1 LNRGKDVHNA
11 LARSKRDF
19 MLEGD
24 MPQAG
29 SRVLAYLDLVLRR
42 PIEVA
47 GVLAISGFTV
57 AILVNALAMQNG
69 AHPSPFFPR
78 ASLVGADPDG
88 RQRGSRDGSRAGDAT
103 ASVTPEPSPLMRN
116 LQAALGARGLYEG
129 VPDGL
134 FGPRTEAA
142 IRAFQENSS
151 LIVDGRASE
160 ALLARIKAAPP
171 VARIAAQPGDPIAGL
186 IRGTG
191 VPPSPPNKRLMVVEQ
206 ALASLGYG
214 PIKIDGLMD
223 EATRDAIERFE
234 RDRSLQET
242 GAMSPRLVRELAAVS
257 GLPLE

>member
-1 LNRGKDVHNA
+1 MHNA

-19 MLEGD
+19 LLQED
-24 MPQAG
+24 MPQG
-29 SRVLAYLDLVLRR
+29 PSRVLASLDLVLRR
-42 PIEVA
+42 PIEVF

-78 ASLVGADPDG
+78 ASLVGADPG
-88 RQRGSRDGSRAGDAT
+88 QQRGSRDAGRFGDAT

-116 LQAALGARGLYEG
+116 LQAALAARGLYEG

-142 IRAFQENSS
+142 IRAFQESAN
-151 LIVDGRASE
+151 LIIDGRPSD
-160 ALLARIKAAPP
+160 ALLARIRATPP
-171 VARIAAQPGDPIAGL
+171 LARIAAQGSDPIAGL
-186 IRGTG
+186 IRGAA

-223 EATRDAIERFE
+223 AATRDAITRFE
-234 RDRSLQET
+234 RDRSLEET
-242 GAMSPRLVRELAAVS
+242 GAMSPRLVKELAAVS
-257 GLPLE
+257 GLALE

>member
-1 LNRGKDVHNA
+1 VHNA

-19 MLEGD
+19 VLEED

-29 SRVLAYLDLVLRR
+29 SRMIAYLDLVLRR

-47 GVLAISGFTV
+47 GVLAISGVTV

-78 ASLVGADPDG
+78 ASLVGADPDAG

-142 IRAFQENSS
+142 IRAFQENAN
-151 LIVDGRASE
+151 LIVDGRPSE
-160 ALLARIKAAPP
+160 ALLARIKATPP
-171 VARIAAQPGDPIAGL
+171 VARIVAQPGDPIAGL

-191 VPPSPPNKRLMVVEQ
+191 APPSPPNKRLMVVEQ

-257 GLPLE
+257 GLSLE

>member
-1 LNRGKDVHNA
+1 VHNA

-19 MLEGD
+19 ILEED
-24 MPQAG
+24 MPKAG
-29 SRVLAYLDLVLRR
+29 SRTLAYLDLVLRR

-78 ASLVGADPDG
+78 ASLVGADPDAA
-88 RQRGSRDGSRAGDAT
+88 RQRGWRDASRAGDAT
-103 ASVTPEPSPLMRN
+103 ASVTPEPSPLMRG

-142 IRAFQENSS
+142 IRAFQENAN
-151 LIVDGRASE
+151 LIVDGRPSE
-160 ALLARIKAAPP
+160 ALLARIKASPP
-171 VARIAAQPGDPIAGL
+171 VTRIAAQQGDPIAGL
-186 IRGTG
+186 IRGAG

-223 EATRDAIERFE
+223 DATRDAIKRFE

-242 GAMSPRLVRELAAVS
+242 GAMSPRLVRELALVS
-257 GLPLE
+257 GFTLE

>member
-1 LNRGKDVHNA
+1 VHNA

-19 MLEGD
+19 MLEED

-29 SRVLAYLDLVLRR
+29 SRMLAYLDLVLRR

-78 ASLVGADPDG
+78 SSLVGADGDAG
-88 RQRGSRDGSRAGDAT
+88 RLRGSRDASRAGDAT

-142 IRAFQENSS
+142 IRTFQENAN
-151 LIVDGRASE
+151 LIVDGRPSE
-160 ALLARIKAAPP
+160 ALLARIKATPP
-171 VARIAAQPGDPIAGL
+171 VARIAIQQGDPIAGL
-186 IRGTG
+186 IRGTPI
-191 VPPSPPNKRLMVVEQ
+191 PPSPPNKRLMVVEQ

-257 GLPLE
+257 GLSLE